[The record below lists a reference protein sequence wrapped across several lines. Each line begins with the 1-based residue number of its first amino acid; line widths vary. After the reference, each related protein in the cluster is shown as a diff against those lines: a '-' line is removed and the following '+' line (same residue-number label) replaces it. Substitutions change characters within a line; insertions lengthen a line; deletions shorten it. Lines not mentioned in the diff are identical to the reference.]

1 MSLDDVLAE
10 LKKTY
15 IEALPARAKMIE
27 QLHSNKQYVEI
38 EVEFHKL
45 KGTGKTY
52 GIPEV
57 STIGEI
63 AERLCETGGPLADD
77 AIVSALR
84 ALHKVTASRLKGA
97 ALDLTTDPDF
107 KQLSELAKRL

>member
-15 IEALPARAKMIE
+15 IDALPARAALIE
-27 QLHSNKQYVEI
+27 QLHAKRQYAEV

-57 STIGEI
+57 SSIGEI
-63 AERLCETGGPLADD
+63 AERLSETAGPVADE
-77 AIVSALR
+77 AIVSAVSCLR
-84 ALHKVTASRLKGA
+84 KVTIARAQGKE
-97 ALDLTTDPDF
+97 LDLTIDPDF
-107 KQLSELAKRL
+107 LHLGELAKRL